1 MTSITRGIRK
11 TTALIL
17 LDLVSIHP
25 KLVHLSVNNIV
36 ERILTLLAEPIHITG
51 LNPHSSSIINSPNL
65 SNKSS
70 NQGANNK
77 SNLMISIL
85 LKILKIL
92 LKDICP
98 PSHTNDAK
106 FKGKIH
112 IFDTSSKFNR
122 VITLRNR
129 PKTHLHRLTDLNSSL
144 NDDSLPESS
153 SSAAAAPPYGF
164 LLSSEIANNLVAQ
177 LGNLWQGIE
186 AESNH
191 INTQSVIS
199 LQEMSAI
206 LHNLGLA
213 LPSHI
218 HPSYVQFL
226 RVSFA
231 NFPHVSSEGNIA
243 SSNHANNLKYQY
255 PIVALDFSLCHLV
268 FIMETFE
275 QYSNLNKLA
284 KVARGFVNDILSDI
298 LNESKASI
306 VSSRKKNNSEDSSS
320 IEKVDVHHEDWISLL
335 VYFQTSCCDF
345 YSLLKIMILNSFL
358 HANEIEANLE
368 SNTLGILVDIVI
380 NAINHPLYG
389 VDGGILDSSFVCPA
403 VYCICSLLQEDYFW
417 AYIFNQDLNSLEVK
431 RGKLALGKII
441 LLLKEIFSKSL
452 PMWVNKYDKDSPKTN
467 SCVDIVMKSLLKIVQ
482 RYVFDYAEPDS
493 SQLVLIS
500 IIYSIFYTAEK
511 DVGLDSIA
519 FNLYSCFS
527 HSNRKTSIEIWYYL
541 QLSSEY
547 DSTLFSIVKCL
558 FEFSKDYSEIAHFL
572 NLLLSL

>member
-51 LNPHSSSIINSPNL
+51 LNPHSSSVIHSPNL

-70 NQGANNK
+70 TNQGANNK
-77 SNLMISIL
+77 SNLMISVL

-92 LKDICP
+92 LKDICLP
-98 PSHTNDAK
+98 GHTNDAK

-112 IFDTSSKFNR
+112 IFDTKNKFNR

-129 PKTHLHRLTDLNSSL
+129 PKTHLHRLNDLRSSL
-144 NDDSLPESS
+144 DDDSLPESS
-153 SSAAAAPPYGF
+153 THGF
-164 LLSSEIANNLVAQ
+164 VLSSEIANNLVTQ
-177 LGNLWQGIE
+177 LSNLWQGIE

-191 INTQSVIS
+191 INTQSLIS

-206 LHNLGLA
+206 LHNLGQA
-213 LPSHI
+213 LPSQI
-218 HPSYVQFL
+218 HPTYLQFL
-226 RVSFA
+226 RISFT

-243 SSNHANNLKYQY
+243 SSNLANNLKYQY

-268 FIMETFE
+268 FIMETSE

-284 KVARGFVNDILSDI
+284 KVARGFVNDVLLDI
-298 LNESKASI
+298 LNESKSSI
-306 VSSRKKNNSEDSSS
+306 ISPEKKNNTEDSSS
-320 IEKVDVHHEDWISLL
+320 IDKVDIHQENWISLF

-358 HANEIEANLE
+358 SARDSNCLQNNEIETNLE
-368 SNTLGILVDIVI
+368 SNTLDILVDIVI
-380 NAINHPLYG
+380 NAINHPSYG
-389 VDGGILDSSFVCPA
+389 VDGGILDSTFVCPA
-403 VYCICSLLQEDYFW
+403 VYCICSLLQEDSFW

-452 PMWVNKYDKDSPKTN
+452 PIWANKYDKDSPKTN
-467 SCVDIVMKSLLKIVQ
+467 NCVDIVMKSLLKIVQ

-493 SQLVLIS
+493 SQIVLIS
-500 IIYSIFYTAEK
+500 IIYSIFYTIEK
-511 DVGLDSIA
+511 DVA

-527 HSNRKTSIEIWYYL
+527 HSNRKSSIEIWYYL
-541 QLSSEY
+541 QLSSEF
-547 DSTLFSIVKCL
+547 DSKLFSIAKCL
-558 FEFSKDYSEIAHFL
+558 FEFSEDYSEISHFL